1 MNQQDKEMSV
11 LTKRV
16 EYAMGA
22 AEEGTKVL
30 LVSADHKLTIISS
43 HVIASLVA
51 VNPEDI
57 MFQRLPEEHRARART
72 AYDEWMA
79 HIKSNGGA
87 LGVLNL
93 ADPTALSDLLRVA
106 GNDYDLIMVC

>member
-1 MNQQDKEMSV
+1 MDQDKKMSV

-30 LVSADHKLTIISS
+30 LVSADHKLTTISS
-43 HVIASLVA
+43 HVIALLVA

-57 MFQRLPEEHRARART
+57 MFQRLPEEHRARALT
-72 AYDEWMA
+72 AYEEWMA
-79 HIKSNGGA
+79 HIKSNGGV
-87 LGVLNL
+87 LGIINPV
-93 ADPTALSDLLRVA
+93 DPTSLSDLLHAV